1 MGKEKT
7 DNGKIPDSE
16 KDAAIG
22 LLITVFGIHD
32 REKALYKAL
41 DDFSV
46 VYGDEI
52 PGWLQ
57 HLYDSQKNSEND
69 GNKLN
74 VIRDFAEQRR
84 IALNA

>member
-22 LLITVFGIHD
+22 LLVTVFEIHD
-32 REKALYKAL
+32 KKKALYKAL
-41 DDFSV
+41 EDFSD

-57 HLYDSQKNSEND
+57 HLYDCLQNSEDNR
-69 GNKLN
+69 NKTD
-74 VIRDFAEQRR
+74 VIRNFAEQNK
-84 IALNA
+84 IEIIV